1 MKLGDLSQAVINGDE
16 ELAVKL
22 TREALKSG
30 LNAITIYREGLIP
43 GMNVVGQKMQ
53 AGEYFIPEVLLSVE
67 VMKKAQEILKPT
79 MGESQAKSRTGKVVM
94 GTVQGDLHDIGKNL
108 VIAMLEGSGFEVTDL
123 GIDVSPDRFVST
135 IKEIKPDILGLSALL
150 SITMLN
156 MKGVMN
162 SLEKAGLRK
171 KVKVIIGGAPVSK
184 EFADEIGADGFA
196 PDAGSAALLAKK
208 VLAGGR

>member
-1 MKLGDLSQAVINGDE
+1 MKLTDLSKAVINGDE

-22 TREALKSG
+22 TNEAVKSG
-30 LNAITIYREGLIP
+30 MNAMTIYREGLIP

-67 VMKKAQEILKPT
+67 VMKKAQEILKPM
-79 MGESQAKSRTGKVVM
+79 MGESQAKSRSGKVVM

-108 VIAMLEGSGFEVTDL
+108 VIAMLEGSGFEVMDL
-123 GIDVSPDRFVST
+123 GIDVSADRFVT
-135 IKEIKPDILGLSALL
+135 TVKEVKPDILGLSALL
-150 SITMLN
+150 SVTMLN
-156 MKGVMN
+156 MKSVMS

-171 KVKVIIGGAPVSK
+171 KVKVLIGGAPVSQ
-184 EFADEIGADGFA
+184 EFASEIGADGFA

-208 VLAGGR
+208 VMTGGR